1 MKKVTAIICSV
12 IMSCAMFVSCGD
24 ESSSS
29 KAEETSSAVTSEV
42 SADDTSDSKAA
53 ETNSDATYAAAYT
66 EKLKD
71 GNFSIEMTTESDY
84 TGAFTIKME
93 SSGENFHMYM
103 DLGEYGATDTYYLDG
118 KMYTLEEATKT
129 YMVFDMSDEEVGG
142 EDAVSTGFGLED
154 DYDFVSSEETDDG
167 LICETYS
174 FVDEMLAADSE
185 TEVDPSTVKYYFD
198 KSSGDLKK
206 IEVSQMG
213 ITQTGIIQTV
223 TVNSFVVGDVEIT
236 LPDLTDWTETD
247 VSSLYDDEDFDFS
260 DSEIEFSEEEPMETD
275 EAE

>member
-29 KAEETSSAVTSEV
+29 KAEEASSAVTSEV
-42 SADDTSDSKAA
+42 SADDTADSKAA

-84 TGAFTIKME
+84 TGVFTIKME

-154 DYDFVSSEETDDG
+154 NYDFVSSEETDDG
-167 LICETYS
+167 LVCETYS
-174 FVDEMLAADSE
+174 FVDEMFATDSE

-198 KSSGDLKK
+198 KTSGDLK
-206 IEVSQMG
+206 EVEVTQMG
-213 ITQTGIIQTV
+213 ITQTV

-247 VSSLYDDEDFDFS
+247 MSSLFDDEDYDFS
-260 DSEIEFSEEEPMETD
+260 DEEIEFSEEEPMETD